1 MIYNNVEL
9 YNVAEI
15 LPSEDGDGKLIS
27 RIPNKLRLT
36 LNPNA
41 KLRALYS
48 AGCEIR
54 FNLEGDSAKI
64 ILSCENPSIVE
75 VFQGSFLVSWHI
87 VGKKPTEIRVCLPQ
101 NIRFLDRIT
110 REKNLPFDAHLTR
123 VILPHRLTWLFS
135 IEGETSPPREDQTPK
150 KKYLA
155 YGSSITQGASSYRP
169 TGTYAMRT
177 AQRLAVDLLNL
188 GFGGG
193 AHCEPQLADY
203 IAERRDWDFATLEM
217 GINMF
222 RNFSVEKFRRR
233 VEYFVER
240 IAKSHPDKWVF
251 CIDLFTFS
259 ADFDPS
265 VKKHQEFRNVV
276 KETVENLNMPKL
288 IHIDGR
294 NLLKNVSGLTSDLV
308 HPAPSGMEE
317 IAYNLS
323 NLIEAKIN
331 GD

>member
-1 MIYNNVEL
+1 MIYDDVEL
-9 YNVAEI
+9 YNVAEV
-15 LPSEDGDGKLIS
+15 LSSEDGNGKLLS

-41 KLRALYS
+41 KMRALYT

-54 FNLEGDSAKI
+54 FNLEGNSTRI
-64 ILSCENPSIVE
+64 VLSCENPSIAE
-75 VFQGSFLVSWHI
+75 VFQGSFLISWHI
-87 VGKKPTEIRVCLPQ
+87 VGKEPTEIRISLPQ
-101 NIRFLDRIT
+101 NIRFLDKIT
-110 REKNLPFDAHLTR
+110 REENLPFDAYLTR
-123 VILPHRLTWLFS
+123 VVLPHGMTRLFS
-135 IEGETSPPREDQTPK
+135 IEGETSLPRKDQTPK

-155 YGSSITQGASSYRP
+155 YGSSITQGSASYRP

-177 AQRLAVDLLNL
+177 AQHLAVDLLNL

-203 IAERRDWDFATLEM
+203 IAEREDWDFATLEM
-217 GINMF
+217 GINMI
-222 RNFSVEKFRRR
+222 RNFSVEEFRRR
-233 VEYFVER
+233 VEYFIEK

-259 ADFDPS
+259 DDFDPS
-265 VKKHQEFRNVV
+265 VKKHEAFRNVV
-276 KETVENLNMPKL
+276 KETVKNLDMPKL
-288 IHIDGR
+288 VYINGR
-294 NLLKNVSGLTSDLV
+294 ILLKNMSGLTFDLV

-323 NLIEAKIN
+323 NLIWMKIRE
-331 GD
+331 